1 MAIDF
6 VGEIEGHATD
16 QAVLGCLVAVALF
29 ETYFGVRFFK
39 QTLAISGFCFSFV
52 ATTSIVSQYTQ
63 DDRMVYGS
71 GAGAGLLFAC
81 LSVASLWFGLL
92 LLGCA
97 AGLATS
103 YVSYLVFIHY
113 VDTAHDTPIFYVVIS
128 VAGVLGAV
136 IAQRLSKYI
145 VAFATS
151 IGGAMVATRCV
162 DMLWDNVLT
171 KDAVESHHLPKEG
184 WYLIIGFGFLSL
196 TGFVYQLAS
205 GHNLDGV
212 RKTQE
217 DASLLTTLPRYN
229 DYSTNSKAAPAQNPT
244 WA

>member
-6 VGEIEGHATD
+6 LGTIHDHETD

-29 ETYFGVRFFK
+29 ECYFGCRFFK

-52 ATTSIVSQYTQ
+52 ATTSIVSQHTD
-63 DDRMVYGS
+63 DDRIVYGS
-71 GAGAGLLFAC
+71 GAGAGILFAC
-81 LSVASLWFGLL
+81 LSVASVWFGLL

-103 YVSYLVFIHY
+103 YVAYLVFIHY
-113 VDTAHDTPIFYVVIS
+113 IDTAHDTPIFYIVLS

-136 IAQRLSKYI
+136 IAQRLSRWI
-145 VAFATS
+145 VAVTTS

-184 WYLIIGFGFLSL
+184 WYLLIAFGFLSL
-196 TGFVYQLAS
+196 TGFFYQIA
-205 GHNLDGV
+205 GGYNLDGT
-212 RKTQE
+212 RRSKE
-217 DASLLTTLPRYN
+217 DASLLATLPRYN
-229 DYSTNSKAAPAQNPT
+229 DYSTNSKAPAQT
-244 WA
+244 TTQWT